1 MKKIFLIVL
10 MIAENPFSLMAQS
23 SSSVKSFNIPL
34 SNTVELRSGSNDP
47 EVLLEHRMLP
57 KPHPGTDRK
66 KVQQVKRELEKY
78 RKDHTDH
85 FNQRSGMFVNS
96 PVLVRNF
103 MGNAFNGYVPNDN
116 DMAISNNDVVCSVTN
131 TTIWHRDLTTGTS
144 YGSFNLHVLSSALGL
159 QQEEFDPKIMYDPVA
174 DRFIFVCLNGFTDT
188 TSNVVVGFSQTA
200 SSYGQ
205 WNFYSLPGN
214 PLNNNL
220 WTDFPMLAITNNEV
234 FITANLLYN
243 DSTWQAG
250 FNQTIVWQI
259 NKNEGYSGQT
269 LNPLLHYNIH
279 HNNEPIRN
287 LCPVKGGSTL
297 YGPDMNFLSNRNFTS
312 GNDTIF
318 LVNISGA
325 IGPPAPTLT
334 VTPVVSNVEYRMP
347 IDAVQPYPD
356 LLIVNDARM
365 MGAFLEN
372 NKIQMVCGT
381 TDTLT
386 GRSAVFHG
394 TMDISGI
401 PTLNAWVYAID
412 TLYLGYPNIAYAG
425 NGPGNDRAII
435 SILASSPTF
444 KPGTGAY
451 QTDGNGDFSP
461 LTVVKT
467 GISYVNM
474 LAGPERWGDY
484 TGCQT
489 KYNLPG
495 WVWVSGGF
503 SQANHT
509 TRTWIG
515 ELAGNSGVSVPELN
529 AQDESAILV
538 PNPAGERFEIRFD
551 LKNDAG
557 IRVNVFD
564 TQGRL
569 ISELYR
575 GRLSGGANRLS
586 FRTSFLKPGSYL
598 VKMTDDSGG
607 VVAVKKLVVR

>member
-1 MKKIFLIVL
+1 MKKALLIIL
-10 MIAENPFSLMAQS
+10 MIAAGNVCLMAQNPS
-23 SSSVKSFNIPL
+23 SIKSFSIPL
-34 SNTVELRSGSNDP
+34 SNTVELRSGGNDP
-47 EVLLEHRMLP
+47 EVLLEHRVLP
-57 KPHPGTDRK
+57 KPHPGTDRQ
-66 KVQQVKRELEKY
+66 KVQQVKQELERY
-78 RKDHTDH
+78 RKDYPGNQ
-85 FNQRSGMFVNS
+85 NQRAAMAVNS

-103 MGNAFNGYVPNDN
+103 IGNAFNGYVPNDN

-144 YGSFNLHVLSSALGL
+144 YGSFNLHVLSSSLGL
-159 QQEEFDPKIMYDPVA
+159 QQEEFDPKVMYDPVA
-174 DRFIFVCLNGFTDT
+174 DRFIFVCLNGFSDS

-214 PLNNNL
+214 PLNNDL
-220 WTDFPMLAITNNEV
+220 WTDFPMLAITNDEV

-259 NKNEGYSGQT
+259 NKNEGYMGQT

-279 HNNEPIRN
+279 HNNEPLRN

-297 YGPDMNFLSNRNFTS
+297 YGPDMNFLSNRNFTA

-334 VTPVVSNVEYRMP
+334 VTPVISNVEYRMP

-386 GRSAVFHG
+386 GRSAVYHG
-394 TMDISGI
+394 TMDISGA
-401 PTLNAWVYAID
+401 PTLNGWVYAID

-425 NGPGNDRAII
+425 NGPGDDHAII
-435 SILASSPTF
+435 SIQAPPLPLNLEPVPTG
-444 KPGTGAY
+444 PMATA
-451 QTDGNGDFSP
+451 
-461 LTVVKT
+461 
-467 GISYVNM
+467 IS
-474 LAGPERWGDY
+474 R
-484 TGCQT
+484 
-489 KYNLPG
+489 
-495 WVWVSGGF
+495 
-503 SQANHT
+503 H
-509 TRTWIG
+509 
-515 ELAGNSGVSVPELN
+515 
-529 AQDESAILV
+529 
-538 PNPAGERFEIRFD
+538 
-551 LKNDAG
+551 
-557 IRVNVFD
+557 
-564 TQGRL
+564 
-569 ISELYR
+569 
-575 GRLSGGANRLS
+575 
-586 FRTSFLKPGSYL
+586 
-598 VKMTDDSGG
+598 
-607 VVAVKKLVVR
+607 